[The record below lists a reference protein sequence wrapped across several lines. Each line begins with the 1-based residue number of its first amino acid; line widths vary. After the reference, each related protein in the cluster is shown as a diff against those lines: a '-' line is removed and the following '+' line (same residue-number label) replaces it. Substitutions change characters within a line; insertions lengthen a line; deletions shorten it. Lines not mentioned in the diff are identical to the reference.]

1 AQLDQASPGWAQ
13 PRAVYLQNTSDPIVW
28 WSWALAFHQPDWL
41 RGTHPPDVSSAM
53 HWYPLVTFWQV
64 AADLAL
70 STDVPDGHGHAYGM
84 QQGAAAWAAIVPP
97 AGWTADRTAALGNL
111 AVN

>member
-1 AQLDQASPGWAQ
+1 MAAEIADPVAQ
-13 PRAVYLQNTSDPIVW
+13 
-28 WSWALAFHQPDWL
+28 LAFHQPDWL

-70 STDVPDGHGHAYGM
+70 SAAVPPGHGHTYGM
-84 QQGAAAWAAIVPP
+84 LQATAAWASIIPP
-97 AGWTADRTAALGNL
+97 PGWTAQRSAELGTLPAN
-111 AVN
+111 